1 MGLVVGLGLGGG
13 RSLGLGLG
21 VRGRVGG
28 GLGGKVGGGE
38 GWLVCGSVGGLV
50 VIEVDFGVDC
60 RLDADGLAGLCWVR
74 CCC

>member
-1 MGLVVGLGLGGG
+1 VGEAWGWGWEFE
-13 RSLGLGLG
+13 
-21 VRGRVGG
+21 VRWVEVW
-28 GLGGKVGGGE
+28 GGKLGGGE